1 MTNPTFKR
9 IAVLMGG
16 RSAEREVS
24 LSSGK
29 GVIAALQSEGFEA
42 IGVDLVAG
50 SATAVA
56 AVPELADKTVVAG
69 VVDGRNIWRTDLE
82 SALGTLAMSIR

>member
-1 MTNPTFKR
+1 MNKANFHR

-29 GVIAALQSEGFEA
+29 GVMAALAQEGFDPVERR
-42 IGVDLVAG
+42 
-50 SATAVA
+50 S
-56 AVPELADKTVVAG
+56 
-69 VVDGRNIWRTDLE
+69 RR
-82 SALGTLAMSIR
+82 